1 MPQEAVPAAYRIFI
15 VEDDPT
21 IAGSVA
27 EQARLWA
34 IGTGSVLRALAL
46 FAVIFLLLHLN
57 ALRQI
62 RLANPIGLLLPA
74 VLRVLSLCI
83 PLHLAIILHDCVGE
97 RKFLRKR
104 KKGLPQTAPPETIQ
118 DIKIGSRRKQKL
130 SGADF
135 LIPLCILC
143 GLPLS
148 FPAASLARL
157 FYAKEGTSS
166 HSPPRRADSCA
177 SRMAAETFAA
187 RLRASTGLS
196 PCAPAGPGKRPPA
209 PAGSTPARPRRTRAA
224 CSPFPRTATA
234 NPARGTRRRGK
245 TRHPP

>member
-157 FYAKEGTSS
+157 FTR
-166 HSPPRRADSCA
+166 RRARQA
-177 SRMAAETFAA
+177 TR
-187 RLRASTGLS
+187 RRAGRIR
-196 PCAPAGPGKRPPA
+196 APAGW
-209 PAGSTPARPRRTRAA
+209 
-224 CSPFPRTATA
+224 
-234 NPARGTRRRGK
+234 RRR
-245 TRHPP
+245 RLRRNRCRSRASCPA